1 MTDIK
6 GSREPSPAP
15 PAAATEATTASCEDL
30 LKLGNFLCFSVYSA
44 GHAFTRAYKPIL
56 DKLGLTYPQYLVMVA
71 LWEADG
77 QTIGGLGSRLGL
89 ESNTLTP
96 LVKRLEAMDL
106 VSRHRCT
113 EDERQVRVR
122 LSDKGSGLKAMAA
135 GIPLC
140 LGAATGLTHEDARR
154 MQADLERL
162 REALEGAAPRM
173 AHVFEATRAKG

>member
-1 MTDIK
+1 MTASK
-6 GSREPSPAP
+6 GSSDPTQPAP
-15 PAAATEATTASCEDL
+15 AACEDL

-71 LWEADG
+71 LWERDG
-77 QTIGGLGSRLGL
+77 QTVGGLGGRLGL

-96 LVKRLEAMDL
+96 LVKRLETMDL
-106 VSRHRCT
+106 VARQRCT

-122 LSDKGSGLKAMAA
+122 LSDKGRSLKSRAA

-140 LGAATGLTHEDARR
+140 LGAATGLTVEDARR

-162 REALEGAAPRM
+162 REALEAAAP
-173 AHVFEATRAKG
+173 ALPAVFEAARGKV